1 VANEPQKKSWQ
12 SDVGKLLARA
22 AQVAVESDV
31 DMEAFMKDAA
41 QSYFDARPGMRE
53 YLEEMQL
60 RATLQQMRDD
70 GRIATA

>member
-22 AQVAVESDV
+22 AQVAVENGV
-31 DMEAFMKDAA
+31 DMEAFMKGAA
-41 QSYFDARPGMRE
+41 SSYFDARPGMRE

-60 RATLQQMRDD
+60 RETLQQMRDD